1 MNSRKLI
8 RIISIIL
15 VVLMVGGVVVS
26 GLMAALAEE
35 NAPTGDHYTISMEY
49 LSEEQALRISQRL
62 VYVNR
67 GNTAIEQAV
76 FYAAGNMFRRENA
89 LMYESDDLEKVFP
102 YGFAPSGL
110 DIQSVRFNGKETDWG
125 MQGENELYLRAD
137 CDLLP
142 GEKGVFEFDYYLLL
156 PLCGAF
162 IGQGETDV
170 RLSAF
175 YFIPGVFDQQ
185 YHEFIMKKP
194 LPFTRWLYSDAAD
207 YDVTLKLPENYLPAA
222 TGREELLE
230 TADGK
235 RIWKIEAQN
244 IREFAVSFGKR
255 YRLHEKQTESGIII
269 RMFAAER
276 NIDEALKCAVDAIE
290 QCEEWFGKF
299 PLEEMDIVQSDYPL
313 GGLNYPGTLWIS
325 GELLK
330 SGNEEALKKQI
341 RFAVAQQYFGFSAYT
356 EPSADA
362 WLSDSICEYI
372 SYLLLEAE
380 EGKNKFLKAINSD
393 WVDSLQLTIP
403 GGLRVTSD
411 ASLFDGYEY
420 EVVVLN
426 RGAVV
431 MHELRN
437 AMGLES
443 MIDGLAEFYRMGQDG
458 HTLTEIE
465 LVNALD
471 TASGGSWEAFLTD
484 WLFNID
490 KYVNQSIEWFE

>member
-35 NAPTGDHYTISMEY
+35 NAPARDHYTISMEY

-67 GNTAIEQAV
+67 SDTSIEQAM

-137 CDLLP
+137 CAIQP
-142 GEKGVFEFDYYLLL
+142 GENGIFEFDYYLLL
-156 PLCGAF
+156 PFCGAF
-162 IGQGETDV
+162 IGEGETDV

-185 YHEFIMKKP
+185 YQEFIMKQP
-194 LPFTRWLYSDAAD
+194 LPFTRWLYSETAD
-207 YDVTLKLPENYLPAA
+207 YDVTLTLPENYLPAA
-222 TGREELLE
+222 SGREELLE
-230 TADGK
+230 KEDGK
-235 RIWKIEAQN
+235 HIWQFEAQN

-255 YRLHEKQTESGIII
+255 YRLHEKQTESGINI
-269 RMFAAER
+269 RIFAAER
-276 NIDEALKCAVDAIE
+276 NIDEALKCAADAIE
-290 QCEEWFGKF
+290 QCEEWFGEF

-313 GGLNYPGTLWIS
+313 NGLSFSGTLWIS

-330 SGNEEALKKQI
+330 SGNEDALKKQI
-341 RFAVAQQYFGFSAYT
+341 RFAVAQQYFGLAAYI

-362 WLSDSICEYI
+362 WLSDSLCEYI
-372 SYLLLEAE
+372 SYLILEAE
-380 EGKNKFLKAINSD
+380 EGKNKFLKAINED

-411 ASLFDGYEY
+411 AALFDGYEY
-420 EVVVLN
+420 EVVVLH

-443 MIDGLAEFYRMGQDG
+443 MIDGLAEFYRMGWDG
-458 HTLTEIE
+458 HTLSEME

-471 TASGGSWEAFLTD
+471 EASGGSWEAFLTD